1 MFKFKTRFSIRGRKL
16 IKKLKMGDRKARTYI
31 FSFDIIEIQAI
42 KPFWFIFYNS
52 FQIYF
57 IICSLLSSN
66 LYYNMGG
73 PKNVGSCINKTNK
86 KIRKIQNNKYL
97 TNKCKKIY
105 IFIFLSIFSTFFLFF
120 SNNPFFCT
128 LFVYSVHNVL

>member
-1 MFKFKTRFSIRGRKL
+1 M

-105 IFIFLSIFSTFFLFF
+105 IYFCRFFQRFFYFFQITLSFVHYLYIVYITY
-120 SNNPFFCT
+120 SNKHFRD
-128 LFVYSVHNVL
+128 HNVHSK